1 MEELTPYGD
10 DARKAA
16 DRKTLVDE
24 LKAKTTGEVYELA
37 LDDESGLVALVRKPG
52 RPDFSKFAKDVAND
66 AYRAQNNLFFGC
78 LLYPEADVFKRAFE
92 ADPGLAMAFG
102 NKLLT
107 MAKVN
112 VEVLEKKL

>member
-1 MEELTPYGD
+1 MERVSTYG
-10 DARKAA
+10 AIGKAEY
-16 DRKTLVDE
+16 DE
-24 LKAKTTGEVYELA
+24 LIARLKAEHKGEIYELA
-37 LDDESGLVALVRKPG
+37 VDDESGLVAIMRKPG
-52 RPDFSKFAKDVAND
+52 RPDFSKFAKDVATD

-78 LLYPEADVFKRAFE
+78 LLHPSADVFKDAFE
-92 ADPGLAMAFG
+92 KDPGLAMAFG